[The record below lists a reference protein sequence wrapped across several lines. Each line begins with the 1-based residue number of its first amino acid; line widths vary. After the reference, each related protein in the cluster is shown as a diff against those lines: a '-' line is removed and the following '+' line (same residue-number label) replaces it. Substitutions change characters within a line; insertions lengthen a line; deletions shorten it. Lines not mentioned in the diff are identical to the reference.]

1 MLQASAIIAAADI
14 GRRYRN
20 ILVFF
25 FYALYRG
32 AHVNTVDRH
41 ASRKESIQ
49 VTISHTRTLVD
60 YLFSVS
66 YSTTYSSDITSDRNV
81 RASKS

>member
-20 ILVFF
+20 ISVF

-66 YSTTYSSDITSDRNV
+66 YSTMYSSEITSDRNV